1 MVTGALASGRKAE
14 TPLANGGISACN
26 GNDQTGPT
34 AVMHSAAKFDNQMAN
49 NGTLLNLRFSPSSLK
64 EKRDIAKFSSLIRS
78 CILMGGY
85 HIVISNG
92 LLREAQKHS
101 EKYPNLLVCVAGY
114 SAYFTELSK
123 EVQGDLI
130 ARTIHEKLA

>member
-34 AVMHSAAKFDNQMAN
+34 AVMHQIAN